1 MVMNRYLNRITGT
14 IPNTY
19 KEIDIPLN
27 GKNLIIT
34 GGNGSGKTSLLRELH
49 KKTELFIVT
58 KKIVADLPN
67 IENELQSNKLLLSQ
81 QRKGINLYDH
91 YQSQVTRLENEI
103 ANIRNGLQLDIPENI
118 NFSSNYDDRVAVVKL
133 FEASRMAHIAHTDTV
148 KSQAKAT
155 EEAEQLAKNHNQSF
169 GNKLEE
175 HLVSLKTRESLAK
188 THDNDFALAEK
199 IQKWFEHFEKNLKL
213 LMEDDSTHLTFD
225 SNAMKF
231 SIQQKDKPA
240 YTFQSL
246 SSGYSS
252 IFDIYA
258 DLLMRTEYFKVT
270 PAELVGIAFIDEID
284 AHLHVSLQKIIF
296 EFLTKSFPKVQ
307 FVVTTHSPFVLMSV
321 SSDAVIFDVGR
332 KEVIDEDLSLYSY
345 TAIIEGLL
353 GVKTDSLNTKQLI
366 AEINQII
373 NADIKNYQR
382 LKELVETLRP
392 VKNKL
397 DKRAEAFYLLAVNTL
412 LDNEME

>member
-1 MVMNRYLNRITGT
+1 MVMNRYLNRITGI

-19 KEIDIPLN
+19 KEIEIPLN

-49 KKTELFIVT
+49 RKTELFIVS
-58 KKIVADLPN
+58 KKMADLPQ
-67 IENELQSNKLLLSQ
+67 IEQYLQQNKSALLQQTKGTSSYENALNAVIRYEKELAQIK
-81 QRKGINLYDH
+81 D
-91 YQSQVTRLENEI
+91 
-103 ANIRNGLQLDIPENI
+103 GLQLDVPNYLD
-118 NFSSNYDDRVAVVKL
+118 FSSKYAERIAVVKL
-133 FEASRMAHIAHTDTV
+133 FEASRMASIAHTDTV
-148 KSQAKAT
+148 KSQAKAIQ
-155 EEAEQLAKNHNQSF
+155 EAEQLIKQNHQSF
-169 GNKLEE
+169 GNRLEE

-213 LMEDDSTHLTFD
+213 LMEDDSAKLAFD

-270 PAELVGIAFIDEID
+270 PAELGGIAFIDEID

-307 FVVTTHSPFVLMSV
+307 FIVTTHSPFVLMSV
-321 SSDAVIFDVGR
+321 SDAVIFDVS
-332 KEVIDEDLSLYSY
+332 KIEVIDEDLSLYSY

-373 NADIKNYQR
+373 NADIKDYQR

>member
-1 MVMNRYLNRITGT
+1 MNRYLNRITGI

-34 GGNGSGKTSLLRELH
+34 GGNGSGKTSLLKELH
-49 KKTELFIVT
+49 RKIELLIVSKK
-58 KKIVADLPN
+58 VADLPN
-67 IENELQSNKLLLSQ
+67 ITQNLERHKDILSKQVKGTSNYENIKNQVVHYERELAQIK
-81 QRKGINLYDH
+81 D
-91 YQSQVTRLENEI
+91 
-103 ANIRNGLQLDIPENI
+103 GLQLEIPENI

-175 HLVSLKTRESLAK
+175 HLVSLKTRESLAE
-188 THDNDFALAEK
+188 THDKDFALAEK
-199 IQKWFEHFEKNLKL
+199 IQKWFEHFEKNLKF
-213 LMEDDSTHLTFD
+213 LMEDNSTKLEFD

-231 SIQQKDKPA
+231 SIKQEDKPA

-270 PAELVGIAFIDEID
+270 PAELGGIAFIDEID

-296 EFLTKSFPKVQ
+296 KFLTDSFPKVQ
-307 FVVTTHSPFVLMSV
+307 FIVTTHSPFVLMSV
-321 SSDAVIFDVGR
+321 SDAIIFDVSR
-332 KEVIDEDLSLYSY
+332 REVIDENLSLYSY

-353 GVKTDSLNTKQLI
+353 GVKTDSLNTRQI
-366 AEINQII
+366 IDEISQII
-373 NADIKNYQR
+373 NADIKNHIR

-392 VKNKL
+392 FENKL
-397 DKRAEAFYLLAVNTL
+397 DKRAKAFYLLAVNTL

>member
-1 MVMNRYLNRITGT
+1 MNRYLNRITGT

-19 KEIDIPLN
+19 KEIDIPPN
-27 GKNLIIT
+27 GKNLIII
-34 GGNGSGKTSLLRELH
+34 GGNGSGKTSLLKELH
-49 KKTELFIVT
+49 RKIELLIVNKK
-58 KKIVADLPN
+58 VADLPN
-67 IENELQSNKLLLSQ
+67 TLQN
-81 QRKGINLYDH
+81 
-91 YQSQVTRLENEI
+91 LENNRLALSRQTKGTSSYENLKNYVNNLETELAQI
-103 ANIRNGLQLDIPENI
+103 KDGLQLDIPNYLD
-118 NFSSNYDDRVAVVKL
+118 FSAKYDERIAVVKL

-175 HLVSLKTRESLAK
+175 HLVSLKTRESLAE
-188 THDNDFALAEK
+188 THDKNFALAEK
-199 IQKWFEHFEKNLKL
+199 IQKWFEHFEKNLKF
-213 LMEDDSTHLTFD
+213 LMEDNSTRLEFD

-231 SIQQKDKPA
+231 SIKQEDKPA

-270 PAELVGIAFIDEID
+270 PEELSGIAFIDEID

-296 EFLTKSFPKVQ
+296 KFLTDSFPKVQ
-307 FVVTTHSPFVLMSV
+307 FIVTTHSPFVLMSV
-321 SSDAVIFDVGR
+321 SDAIIFDVSR
-332 KEVIDEDLSLYSY
+332 REVIDGNLSLYSY

-353 GVKTDSLNTKQLI
+353 GTKTHSSELQSVIL
-366 AEINQII
+366 EISQIV
-373 NADIKNYQR
+373 NSENKDYVR
-382 LKELVETLRP
+382 LTDLV
-392 VKNKL
+392 NKL
-397 DKRAEAFYLLAVNTL
+397 KPFENQLDGKAKAFYLLGVNAL
-412 LDNEME
+412 LDRE